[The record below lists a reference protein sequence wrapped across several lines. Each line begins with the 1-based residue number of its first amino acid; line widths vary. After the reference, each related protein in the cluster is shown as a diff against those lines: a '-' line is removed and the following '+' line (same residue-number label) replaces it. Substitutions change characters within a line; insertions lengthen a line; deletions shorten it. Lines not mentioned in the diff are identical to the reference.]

1 MDAFDLIA
9 ERKLAEAVAAGE
21 LDHLPGEGQPLE
33 LEDLASLDEELRA
46 GYLLLR
52 SAGVL
57 PEEMQLRKELLS
69 LGDLLRAC
77 QDAEERATLE
87 GRRQALALQYDVL
100 MERVRRT

>member
-21 LDHLPGEGQPLE
+21 LDHLPGAGQPLE
-33 LEDLASLDEELRA
+33 LEELASLDEELRA

-57 PEEMQLRKELLS
+57 PEEMQLQKELLN

-87 GRRQALALQYDVL
+87 GRRRALALQYDVW
-100 MERVRRT
+100 MERARRT